1 MLRRPPRS
9 TRTDTLFPYTTLFR
23 SQDGTA
29 AFDAKLRTHAGY
41 AQLQAEVA
49 AGINVN
55 AGVRY
60 ETAKQTVFPIDL
72 FDSGASAIVP
82 TDLDDDYWL
91 PALTVTWEMAPDMQ
105 LRLNGS
111 KTIARPQSRAL
122 VAQVYQDPE
131 SNRLF
136 RGNTSDEHK

>member
-1 MLRRPPRS
+1 MAYEMRISDWSSDVCSSDLLRPDYLLS
-9 TRTDTLFPYTTLFR
+9 DATIQLYDITLLET
-23 SQDGTA
+23 SAQDGTA

-91 PALTVTWEMAPDMQ
+91 PALTVTWEMAD
-105 LRLNGS
+105 RKS
-111 KTIARPQSRAL
+111 T
-122 VAQVYQDPE
+122 
-131 SNRLF
+131 
-136 RGNTSDEHK
+136 